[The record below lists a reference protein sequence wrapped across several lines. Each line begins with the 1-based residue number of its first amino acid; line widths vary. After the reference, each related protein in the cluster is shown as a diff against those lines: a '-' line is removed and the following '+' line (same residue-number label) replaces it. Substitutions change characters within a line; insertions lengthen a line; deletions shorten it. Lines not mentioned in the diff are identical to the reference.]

1 MRTLLPKSLVI
12 LGLALCA
19 ASWRGGA
26 AQTPDPGPNPP
37 PDAAALSAMPIQ
49 EMVSRADSV
58 LRLPAGLLTG
68 SLSFVLKDGRSAQ
81 WDFTLHR
88 REREG
93 EAEMVYQFSSRRR
106 GLEAKLLFRGDGE
119 EIWFWDARRNA
130 LSRRRDFEKYDRLFG
145 TGFSYIDL
153 SGYPLQDNYSGREAR
168 RFRPAADSELNALRE
183 AGRPPAAP
191 APAIAELLRITVSPI
206 FESRYRRMVIICD
219 PVAQFRPLRADYFDL
234 DDVLFK
240 TMHFHYDAQVLNKA
254 TERSEAPLMP
264 GMTEALDLDNG
275 SISRLEFYT
284 IDSRVS
290 PADALFDPDFLNR

>member
-1 MRTLLPKSLVI
+1 MGSFLRIFFAT
-12 LGLALCA
+12 LGLLG
-19 ASWRGGA
+19 ASVAWRSGS
-26 AQTPDPGPNPP
+26 AQS
-37 PDAAALSAMPIQ
+37 PDAAADQPPASAGLSAMPVQ

-119 EIWFWDARRNA
+119 EIWFWDARRNS
-130 LSRRRDFEKYDRLFG
+130 LSRRRDFEKYERLFG

-168 RFRPAADSELNALRE
+168 TFRPAADSELNALRE
-183 AGRPPAAP
+183 AGRPPASAASRP
-191 APAIAELLRITVSPI
+191 TELLRIVVSPI
-206 FESRYRRMVIICD
+206 FESRYRRMIVICD
-219 PVAQFRPLRADYFDL
+219 PAVEFRPLRADYFDL

-240 TMHFHYDAQVLNKA
+240 TMHYHYDAQVLNKA
-254 TERSEAPLMP
+254 TERSEAPIMP